1 MEIAWICQLRVVIF
15 GKVGRLL
22 STIDMQGGDI
32 SLGVIFCK
40 ESDSDV
46 GDLQNSLEVCVF
58 GKILMTIPDLV

>member
-1 MEIAWICQLRVVIF
+1 MRVVIF

-40 ESDSDV
+40 ESNSDV
-46 GDLQNSLEVCVF
+46 SDLQNSLEVCVF
-58 GKILMTIPDLV
+58 EKILMTIPDLV